1 MIKKIL
7 VIFAMLG
14 LLIVF
19 LPLITNFEFSQNLS
33 ELASKYV
40 RGSVDELN
48 SQNVVTSVI
57 VTYRGLDTLGEVTV
71 LFLATA
77 GIGFLLKKK
86 NKKSK
91 KRVASEILQTASS
104 FLVALIVLLGV
115 YIFTHGHLTPGG
127 GFQGGVIIAT
137 AFLLLLLSDVNMKFN
152 HTILQV
158 VESFSGVFY
167 VVIGIIGLV
176 LTVGFLNSKIIPLG
190 EYGTLFS
197 AGAIPIIYSLIGLK
211 VGSELTNILD
221 TMRGE

>member
-1 MIKKIL
+1 MIKKIFVL
-7 VIFAMLG
+7 LTMVGLFAVLY
-14 LLIVF
+14 
-19 LPLITNFEFSQNLS
+19 PLISHFEYSENLS

-40 RGSVDELN
+40 TGSVEDLK

-77 GIGFLLKKK
+77 GIGFLLGKRKG
-86 NKKSK
+86 K
-91 KRVASEILQTASS
+91 KRKSSELLQTTSS
-104 FLVALIVLLGV
+104 FLMGLIILFGV

-137 AFLLLLLSDVNMKFN
+137 AFLLLILTDVNMKIN

-158 VESFSGVFY
+158 VEAFSGAFY
-167 VVIGIIGLV
+167 VGIGIVGLV
-176 LTVGFLNSKIIPLG
+176 LMIGFLNPEIIPLG
-190 EYGTLFS
+190 KFGYLFS
-197 AGAIPIIYSLIGLK
+197 AGAIPIIYSLVGLK
-211 VGSELTNILD
+211 VGAELTNILD

>member
-7 VIFAMLG
+7 IIFAMVG